1 MPLGLRTKKKGRS
14 REPEPGAVQHRPPL
28 VFSAQLAHGSATA
41 RVEGFSSI
49 RELYAKLGLAF
60 GIAASEILYCTLST
74 PKLNMES
81 LLGAQIG
88 LEDFIFAHV
97 KGIQKEVTVC
107 KSEDVLGLTITD
119 NGVGYA
125 FIKHI
130 KAGSLMAAVPAV
142 SVGDH
147 IEEINGRSIV
157 GWRHVDVARALRELE
172 KGRPFSLRLVEPQ
185 KALGECGPAQRGS
198 RGLDSGVAPGRGTLR
213 LRPKGR
219 ATVEELVGGGGS
231 LGARLALPLATTIFE
246 AGKDKLNPDEF
257 ARALDDA
264 LGDFA
269 FPDEFVFDVWGA
281 LGDAKEGR
289 LH

>member
-1 MPLGLRTKKKGRS
+1 M
-14 REPEPGAVQHRPPL
+14 
-28 VFSAQLAHGSATA
+28 
-41 RVEGFSSI
+41 
-49 RELYAKLGLAF
+49 
-60 GIAASEILYCTLST
+60 ILYCTLST

-185 KALGECGPAQRGS
+185 KALDFQPPLGAGKS
-198 RGLDSGVAPGRGTLR
+198 LDSGVAPGRGTLR

-219 ATVEELVGGGGS
+219 ATVEELPPEVDQKAIQKVDYFLELY
-231 LGARLALPLATTIFE
+231 LGIRDLELATTIFE